1 MEARVAVLEAV
12 DRSIGQHDSV
22 PDRVRGP
29 IPDSRSAASFDRVGL
44 IRIETF
50 DHFLADAYK
59 KCTDE
64 FLRPIV

>member
-1 MEARVAVLEAV
+1 MEARVAVLERLIV
-12 DRSIGQHDSV
+12 PSGNTIQYPIGC
-22 PDRVRGP
+22 P

-50 DHFLADAYK
+50 DHFLADAYE